1 MNVAAEP
8 HPQLGL
14 LGRLIGAWEGPGQG
28 SWDGRPLFRYRERA
42 TFAHG
47 GKPLLSYTQQTWA
60 LDDGRPLHSE
70 QGYWRAGEAGSVEI
84 VLAHGIGVVEVELGD
99 WEDHLLRTRSTE
111 MRLTPTAKNVTALT
125 RVFSLDGDVFR
136 YTLEMALDG
145 GPLMPHLSAELRR
158 TVS

>member
-1 MNVAAEP
+1 VSVAVEP
-8 HPQLGL
+8 HPQLGQ

-28 SWDGRPLFRYRERA
+28 SWAGRPSFRYRERA

-47 GKPLLSYTQQTWA
+47 GKPLLSYAQQTWA

-70 QGYWRAGEAGSVEI
+70 QGYWRVGEAGSVEI
-84 VLAHGIGVVEVELGD
+84 VLAHGIGVVEVELGE
-99 WEDHLLRTRSTE
+99 WEHNSLRTRSTE
-111 MRLTPTAKNVTALT
+111 MHLTPTAKNVTGLA
-125 RVFSLDGDVFR
+125 RVFSLEGDVLR

-158 TVS
+158 SAS